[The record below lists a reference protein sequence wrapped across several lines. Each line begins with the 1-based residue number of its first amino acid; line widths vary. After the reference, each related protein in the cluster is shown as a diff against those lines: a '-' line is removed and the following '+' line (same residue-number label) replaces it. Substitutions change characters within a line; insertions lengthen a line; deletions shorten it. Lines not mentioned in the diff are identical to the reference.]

1 MSETARLCH
10 FGPSLPHAIHGD
22 TDHRNPLRTA
32 YITPALRCGKETS
45 CVFLQS
51 GKQQEM
57 RQSPA
62 ASPCQKTFLNRTQQR
77 EMSHSGAYAAIIQ
90 AECNPERRILHGTA
104 EPSMP
109 RNWETAGKTEPL
121 T

>member
-1 MSETARLCH
+1 M
-10 FGPSLPHAIHGD
+10 
-22 TDHRNPLRTA
+22 
-32 YITPALRCGKETS
+32 
-45 CVFLQS
+45 FLQS

-90 AECNPERRILHGTA
+90 AECNPERRILNRTA